1 MKILF
6 WCEGFLP
13 RIGGIEILV
22 SQLAQ
27 TLVSRGHACEIIT
40 NRHAPDLPAN
50 DTHHGAVVHRL
61 DFAEAMRRRSP
72 REMHRLCQQ
81 VRVIR
86 QRFCPAVNHIFL
98 SGPIV
103 VLMQMTNRAPAIP
116 IVTSLQTPTTGVLSG
131 GSVVR
136 RLLKESSFIA
146 AANDSL
152 KQGVIDL
159 VPETRK
165 RAHRLPHSVLAP
177 RIAPNPLPMEP
188 PVLLCLGRLAA
199 EKGFDVALRALSQL
213 DERWRDV
220 RMIITGDGEERFRLE
235 ALSRELGQAKRV
247 HFAGAI
253 ANQDVAAM
261 LNKATLV
268 LVPSRWQEP
277 FPIICLE
284 AGMMARPVV
293 ASRVGGIPELVEDGE
308 TGLLVEPEKPEALA
322 RSIETLLG
330 NHERLHAMGARAK
343 RCVMDLFGFEAY
355 AAKHL
360 EWYSAAAAAASPGFG
375 LR

>member
-1 MKILF
+1 MNILF

-13 RIGGIEILV
+13 RVGGIEILV
-22 SQLAQ
+22 SQLAK
-27 TLVSRGHACEIIT
+27 TLVGRGHACEIIT

-61 DFAEAMRRRSP
+61 DFAEAVRSRSP
-72 REMHRLCQQ
+72 REMHQLCQQ

-86 QRFCPAVNHIFL
+86 QRFRPAVNHVFL
-98 SGPIV
+98 SGPLV
-103 VLMQMTNRAPAIP
+103 VLMQMTNRTPAIP
-116 IVTSLQTPTTGVLSG
+116 IVTSLQTPTSGVLSG
-131 GSVVR
+131 GSVVK
-136 RLLKESSFIA
+136 RLLRESSFVA
-146 AANDSL
+146 AANESL
-152 KQGVIDL
+152 KQAVIDL
-159 VPETRK
+159 VPETRS
-165 RAHRLPHSVLAP
+165 RTHRMPHSVLAP
-177 RIAPNPLPMEP
+177 GITPSPLPIEP

-213 DERWRDV
+213 DERWREV
-220 RMIITGDGEERFRLE
+220 RMIITGDGEERSRLE
-235 ALSRELGQAKRV
+235 ALSRKLGQAKRV
-247 HFAGAI
+247 HFTGAI

-293 ASRVGGIPELVEDGE
+293 ASRVGGVPELVEDGE
-308 TGLLVEPEKPEALA
+308 TGLLVEPEEPEALA

-330 NHERLHAMGARAK
+330 NHERMRAMGERAK
-343 RCVMDLFGFEAY
+343 RRVVERFGFEAY
-355 AAKHL
+355 AVKHL
-360 EWYSAAAAAASPGFG
+360 EWYSAAAAPSPGFG
-375 LR
+375 LS